1 MANKPKSTAARTA
14 KAVDK
19 ARGVK
24 SFAEPVRRYGIN
36 LSSKEEKVKKQIL
49 RAEKA
54 GAKTRNM
61 SFKSANETWN
71 ITQANKSDI
80 AASKKKTLKASGTG
94 FKSTARQVK
103 LERERTA
110 TRAIAMAKKTKKK

>member
-1 MANKPKSTAARTA
+1 MAKKSTAARAA
-14 KAVDK
+14 KAIDK
-19 ARGVK
+19 ARGTK
-24 SFAEPVRRYGIN
+24 SFAEPVRLYGVN
-36 LSSKEEKVKKQIL
+36 LSPKEAKAKRQVL

-54 GAKTRNM
+54 GAKTRSM
-61 SFKSANETWN
+61 SFKSGGETWN

-110 TRAIAMAKKTKKK
+110 TRASSMAKKANKK